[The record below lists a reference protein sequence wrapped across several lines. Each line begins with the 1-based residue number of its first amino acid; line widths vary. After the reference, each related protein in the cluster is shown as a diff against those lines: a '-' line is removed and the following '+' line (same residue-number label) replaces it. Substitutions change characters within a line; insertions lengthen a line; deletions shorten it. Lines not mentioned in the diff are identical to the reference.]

1 MRVLVAED
9 DPTSR
14 VLLASMLKKWGHE
27 PVCVADG
34 LEAWDVLR
42 QADAPR
48 LVLLDWVMPGLDGP
62 EVCRRLRAVETSDP
76 PFVIMLTGRAE
87 KGDIILGLDAG
98 ANDYLSKPYD
108 PDELRARLRVACRML
123 DLQQGLVEARDALHH
138 LAVHDSL
145 TGVFN
150 RRAILERLEQEVA
163 RAAREGGRLFVGM
176 CDLDHFKGIN
186 DTLGHQAGDDVLA
199 VFTRR
204 ITAKLRVYDS
214 VGRYGGEEFLVITPA
229 GGKPDPRCIYE
240 RLRAEVERAPI
251 PTRAG
256 DVSLTVSIGVAD
268 GSGKSTVDGLV
279 EAADRA
285 LYRAKAQGRNRVI
298 LAPEE

>member
-27 PVCVADG
+27 PVCAADG
-34 LEAWDVLR
+34 LEAWNLLC
-42 QADAPR
+42 QEDAPR

-62 EVCRRLRAVETSDP
+62 EVCRRLRAAETSDP

-123 DLQQGLVEARDALHH
+123 ELQRGLVEARDTLAH
-138 LAVHDSL
+138 LAAHDSL
-145 TGVFN
+145 TGVLN

-163 RAAREGGRLFVGM
+163 RVAREGGRLFVGM
-176 CDLDHFKGIN
+176 CDLDHFKRIN

-204 ITAKLRVYDS
+204 ITTKLRAYDS

-229 GGKPDPRCIYE
+229 GGQPDPRCLYE
-240 RLRAEVERAPI
+240 RLRAEVEGASI

-256 DVSLTVSIGVAD
+256 EVPLTVSIGVAS
-268 GSGKSTVDGLV
+268 GSGNSRVDALV

-285 LYRAKAQGRNRVI
+285 LYQAKTQGRNRVV

>member
-27 PVCVADG
+27 PVCAADG

-123 DLQQGLVEARDALHH
+123 ELQRGLVEARDSLAH
-138 LAVHDSL
+138 LAAHDAL
-145 TGVFN
+145 TGVLN
-150 RRAILERLEQEVA
+150 RRAILERLEQELA

-186 DTLGHQAGDDVLA
+186 DTLGHQAGDDVLS

-204 ITAKLRVYDS
+204 ITAKLRAYDS
-214 VGRYGGEEFLVITPA
+214 IGRYGGEEFLVIAPA
-229 GGKPDPRCIYE
+229 TGKPDPRCLYE
-240 RLRAEVERAPI
+240 RLRAEVEGAPI

-256 DVSLTVSIGVAD
+256 QVTLTVSIGVAS
-268 GSGKSTVDGLV
+268 GSGKSTVDSLV

-285 LYRAKAQGRNRVI
+285 LYQAKAHGRNRVV

>member
-9 DPTSR
+9 DPSSR
-14 VLLASMLKKWGHE
+14 VLLATMLKKWGHE
-27 PVCVADG
+27 PVCAADG
-34 LEAWDVLR
+34 LEAWNLLE
-42 QADAPR
+42 QAGAPR

-98 ANDYLSKPYD
+98 ANDYLAKPYD
-108 PDELRARLRVACRML
+108 PEELRARLGVACRML
-123 DLQQGLVEARDALHH
+123 ELQRGLLEARDRLEH
-138 LAVHDSL
+138 LAMHDPL
-145 TGVFN
+145 TGVLN
-150 RRAILERLEQEVA
+150 RRAVLERLEQEIA
-163 RAAREGGRLFVGM
+163 RAARSDGRLFVGM
-176 CDLDHFKGIN
+176 CDLDHFKRVN

-204 ITAKLRVYDS
+204 IAGNLRAYDS
-214 VGRYGGEEFLVITPA
+214 LGRYGGEEFLIIAPA
-229 GGKPDPRCIYE
+229 SGKPDPRCLFE
-240 RLRAEVERAPI
+240 RLRAEVEGSPI
-251 PTRAG
+251 ETRAG
-256 DVSLTVSIGVAD
+256 EVTISVSIGVAD
-268 GSGKSTVDGLV
+268 GPGKGSVDGLI

-285 LYRAKAQGRNRVI
+285 LYLAKTQGRNRVV

>member
-27 PVCVADG
+27 PVCAADG
-34 LEAWDVLR
+34 LEAWDALR
-42 QADAPR
+42 QSDAPR

-123 DLQQGLVEARDALHH
+123 ELQRGLVEARDTLTH
-138 LAVHDSL
+138 LAAHDAL
-145 TGVFN
+145 TGVLN
-150 RRAILERLEQEVA
+150 RRAILERLEQEIA
-163 RAAREGGRLFVGM
+163 RAAREGGKLFVGM

-240 RLRAEVERAPI
+240 RLRAEVESSPI
-251 PTRAG
+251 ATRAG
-256 DVSLTVSIGVAD
+256 QVPLTVSIGVAA
-268 GSGKSTVDGLV
+268 GSGNSTVDGLV
-279 EAADRA
+279 ETADRA

-298 LAPEE
+298 LATEE

>member
-14 VLLASMLKKWGHE
+14 VLLATMLKKWGHE
-27 PVCVADG
+27 PVCAADG
-34 LEAWDVLR
+34 LEAWSILE
-42 QADAPR
+42 QAGAPR

-98 ANDYLSKPYD
+98 ANDYLAKPYD
-108 PDELRARLRVACRML
+108 PEELRARLGVACRML
-123 DLQQGLVEARDALHH
+123 ELQRGLLEARDRLEH
-138 LAVHDSL
+138 LAMHDPL
-145 TGVFN
+145 TGVLN
-150 RRAILERLEQEVA
+150 RRAVLERLEQEIS
-163 RAAREGGRLFVGM
+163 RAARSDGRLFVGM
-176 CDLDHFKGIN
+176 CDLDHFKRIN

-204 ITAKLRVYDS
+204 IAGNLRAYDS
-214 VGRYGGEEFLVITPA
+214 IGRYGGEEFLVITPA
-229 GGKPDPRCIYE
+229 TGKPDPRCLFE
-240 RLRAEVERAPI
+240 RLRAEVEGSPI
-251 PTRAG
+251 ETRAG
-256 DVSLTVSIGVAD
+256 EARISVSIGVAA
-268 GSGKSTVDGLV
+268 GSGKGSVADLI

-285 LYRAKAQGRNRVI
+285 LYLAKSLGRNRVV
-298 LAPEE
+298 LAPED

>member
-27 PVCVADG
+27 PVCAADG

-123 DLQQGLVEARDALHH
+123 ELQRGLGEARDTLHH
-138 LAVHDSL
+138 LAAHDSL

-204 ITAKLRVYDS
+204 ITGRLRAYDC

-256 DVSLTVSIGVAD
+256 DVTLTVSIGVAA
-268 GSGKSTVDGLV
+268 GSGTSTVDGLV